1 MPQEKIKEQ
10 SVSVAEFY
18 EMFKDALQLE
28 LAAGSGG
35 MKNEL
40 PELSLNRPSLA
51 LTGYFKNFSAN
62 RIQLFGAGEMSYLR
76 DQNAEAQ
83 IRIMESV
90 AARGIPCIVVSR
102 NIVPTRAML
111 KVAESRN
118 IPLIRTRLRSKE
130 FANELRAES
139 EKKFA
144 PQISLHGT
152 FLDVKGIGV
161 LIRGQSGVGKS
172 ECALALVD
180 HGHSLVADDMT
191 YCVKIGKNRVIGK
204 SSELNRGYMECRGIG
219 IIDVTKLYGIRCL
232 RLEKQLDL
240 VITFVEWKPGIPEE
254 RTGLEKNFFDVLGV
268 QIPHFEIPVRPG
280 RDMAR
285 LVEVAAMVQ
294 ALREIGHDAAA
305 EFNQHLIDAMKV

>member
-1 MPQEKIKEQ
+1 MPLKEQ
-10 SVSVAEFY
+10 TITVQEFLD
-18 EMFKDALQLE
+18 EFKDVLQLE
-28 LAAGSGG
+28 LAAGANGLGNKLSD
-35 MKNEL
+35 
-40 PELSLNRPSLA
+40 LSLNRPALA
-51 LTGYFKNFSAN
+51 MTGYFKNFASN
-62 RIQLFGAGEMSYLR
+62 KIQVFGAGEMAYLR
-76 DQNAEAQ
+76 DQSQDLQ
-83 IRIMESV
+83 IAIMESI
-90 AARGIPCIVVSR
+90 AEHKIPCIVVSR
-102 NIVPTRAML
+102 NIVPTKTML
-111 KVAESRN
+111 KVAEAKN

-130 FANELRAES
+130 FSTELLKES

-144 PQISLHGT
+144 PRTSLHGT

-191 YCVKIGKNRVIGK
+191 YCVKIGKDRVIGK

-254 RTGLEKNFFDVLGV
+254 RTGLEKNYFDVLGV
-268 QIPHFEIPVRPG
+268 AIPHFEIPVRPG

-294 ALREIGHDAAA
+294 ALRGIGHDAAT
-305 EFNQHLIDAMKV
+305 EFNQRLIDAMKV